1 LSFERLIGELNV
13 NETLRAVVLAVALG
27 ATGCMSWT
35 PGWEI
40 ETTPSRET
48 GADHAEVR
56 RALDTA
62 GNASELRDA
71 IDDLQAI
78 VDSEPDNLAALER
91 LSEAMIL
98 YGAAY
103 AGDRKEKA
111 SWYESGIQAAERA
124 MATNDEFR
132 ARVEAGESIG
142 AASKSLGRD
151 EMRPM
156 LFWVTGVSY
165 YFKECLTGPG
175 RAVSFRWMMR
185 TKELM
190 DRMLALDPGFER
202 GAVLFSLAIY
212 HIAAPPGAG
221 RDLDLAAD
229 YFERAIEAGP
239 SSLLVRWGRAKYFHV
254 KTGDRDAFRSDLEW
268 VLAQDPHA
276 ASSMYAWNVYFQ
288 RDARTMLG
296 AIDET
301 FR

>member
-1 LSFERLIGELNV
+1 
-13 NETLRAVVLAVALG
+13 
-27 ATGCMSWT
+27 MSWT

-40 ETTPSRET
+40 ETTPSGEP
-48 GADHAEVR
+48 APAPAEAQR
-56 RALDTA
+56 LLDSA
-62 GNASELRDA
+62 ANASDLRDA
-71 IDDLQAI
+71 IDALQAI
-78 VDSEPDNLAALER
+78 VDADPDDVSALER

-103 AGDRKEKA
+103 ASDRKEKA
-111 SWYESGIQAAERA
+111 SWYESGIQTAERA
-124 MATNDEFR
+124 MATNEEFR
-132 ARVEAGESIG
+132 VRVEAGEPIG
-142 AASKSLGRD
+142 AASDSLGQA

-165 YFKECLTGPG
+165 YFKECLTSPG
-175 RAVSFRWMMR
+175 RAVSFRWMMH
-185 TKELM
+185 TKRVM
-190 DRMLALDPGFER
+190 DRMLALDPEFER

-221 RDLDLAAD
+221 RDLDLSAD
-229 YFERAIEAGP
+229 YFDRAIEAGP

-254 KTGDRDAFRSDLEW
+254 KTGDRDAFRQDLEW

-276 ASSMYAWNVYFQ
+276 ASSTYAWNVYFQ
-288 RDARTMLG
+288 SDARTMLG